1 MKEIRAFQDG
11 VDSLSNQVSKTEKKI
26 KDFIAA
32 AVATEVRSRLPKDLA
47 IDSNVL
53 DDMIKLLFIVKQV
66 SARVTFAIVIRYL
79 VQTKPLTLG
88 MSGSTTDDIHDL
100 AKSLDRLARST
111 RKSKRDMTV
120 FVAARCRGKHDLQS
134 ESFVAASLCCL
145 VTEVLGLS
153 SVSSAEDMFNS
164 ELAPVGKKT
173 IVLLRPEPVERE
185 KPEYHRLCRIF
196 LVGDTRTGKSSLGNA
211 LTQTS
216 AFNVSKG
223 MTGTLHIGSH
233 DVVVSQSGY
242 RCLCEVYDTPGLND
256 KDKLDVYYQA
266 AIEDKIVGL
275 QQANALVLT
284 VAVDAGI
291 TDSTRRANQ

>member
-1 MKEIRAFQDG
+1 M
-11 VDSLSNQVSKTEKKI
+11 
-26 KDFIAA
+26 
-32 AVATEVRSRLPKDLA
+32 
-47 IDSNVL
+47 
-53 DDMIKLLFIVKQV
+53 
-66 SARVTFAIVIRYL
+66 Y
-79 VQTKPLTLG
+79 
-88 MSGSTTDDIHDL
+88 
-100 AKSLDRLARST
+100 
-111 RKSKRDMTV
+111 
-120 FVAARCRGKHDLQS
+120 
-134 ESFVAASLCCL
+134 
-145 VTEVLGLS
+145 
-153 SVSSAEDMFNS
+153 NS

-185 KPEYHRLCRIF
+185 KPDYDHLCRIF

-223 MTGTLHIGSH
+223 MTGTLHIGSQE
-233 DVVVSQSGY
+233 VVVTQSGY

-284 VAVDAGI
+284 ISVDGGI
-291 TDSTRRANQ
+291 TDSTRRAIDEYKALFGQNMVRMLIVVLTTNESADKRACDHLIEMNMGTLVGLIDGITISNVKCISLEDLGRKEVRILTSLFGNCYQHVRPCR